1 MAFLLSLQDDIDELM
16 GSRDSSTQVSPLPQ
30 GPNPATSANR
40 MDRLNERNSEIRRNL
55 KPLLSDPKVKDS
67 IILDQVTRLA
77 TEEAERIK
85 RLVVISKPK
94 VATVNASQH
103 PGAQGQQ
110 PILPKLTVEANQAA
124 IHQLAAQV
132 AALAQNVDKL
142 MKSGQTESPWVNT
155 APPNT
160 SQSSLVGND
169 QYPTTG
175 ARYFSPAHTLF
186 VPQDITQHVSPRTL
200 YRPPTNTRPQNIKGR
215 CRVCIQQGKE
225 QCRHCFCCGQVG
237 HRAVGCRSWSESGN
251 EVRSLGRDAQ

>member
-16 GSRDSSTQVSPLPQ
+16 GSRDSSTQV
-30 GPNPATSANR
+30 
-40 MDRLNERNSEIRRNL
+40 
-55 KPLLSDPKVKDS
+55 
-67 IILDQVTRLA
+67 TRLA

-85 RLVVISKPK
+85 RLAVISKPK

-110 PILPKLTVEANQAA
+110 PILPKLTVEASQAA

-142 MKSGQTESPWVNT
+142 MKSSQTESPWVNT

-169 QYPTTG
+169 QYPATG

-200 YRPPTNTRPQNIKGR
+200 YRPPTNTRPQNVKGR

-225 QCRHCFCCGQVG
+225 QCRHCFRCGQVG

>member
-40 MDRLNERNSEIRRNL
+40 MDNVVPSQGTTV
-55 KPLLSDPKVKDS
+55 STDS
-67 IILDQVTRLA
+67 VNRDIGGMGNVQ
-77 TEEAERIK
+77 
-85 RLVVISKPK
+85 PK

-142 MKSGQTESPWVNT
+142 MKSGRTESPWVNT

-160 SQSSLVGND
+160 SQSSTVGND

-175 ARYFSPAHTLF
+175 ARYFSPAQTLF

-200 YRPPTNTRPQNIKGR
+200 YRPPTNTRPQNVKGR

-225 QCRHCFCCGQVG
+225 QCRHCFRCGQVG

>member
-16 GSRDSSTQVSPLPQ
+16 GSRDSSTQV
-30 GPNPATSANR
+30 
-40 MDRLNERNSEIRRNL
+40 
-55 KPLLSDPKVKDS
+55 
-67 IILDQVTRLA
+67 TRLA

-85 RLVVISKPK
+85 RLAVISKPK

-160 SQSSLVGND
+160 SQSSPVGND
-169 QYPTTG
+169 RYPTTG
-175 ARYFSPAHTLF
+175 ARYFSPAQTLF

-200 YRPPTNTRPQNIKGR
+200 YRPPTHTQPQNVKGR

-225 QCRHCFCCGQVG
+225 QCRHCFRCGQVG
-237 HRAVGCRSWSESGN
+237 HRAVGCRSWSETGN